1 MDLSYTILSS
11 TKQVEKQHCKTMSVE
26 QVFRELHQVLYHYM
40 TNALLAV
47 KSASSC

>member
-26 QVFRELHQVLYHYM
+26 QVFRELQVLYHYM